1 MFHYILTFYS
11 VETKRHRS
19 STTPKMSQLQTVTS
33 NTSSVTCHQVNH
45 PVGHQ
50 PVNRLGILYRNAVQD
65 GGNHIPIQPQPQ
77 PQPIVQQPQPI
88 VQQPQPQPQP
98 QPQTRP
104 RRQPQPRGRYID
116 SRRLTIGQ
124 LSAALFATDAYMHYR
139 DVTLARRWGGRH
151 AARVLDED
159 YYVRASF
166 RKMSVASKRNARRLL
181 VRFNSNYR

>member
-65 GGNHIPIQPQPQ
+65 GGNHIPI
-77 PQPIVQQPQPI
+77 
-88 VQQPQPQPQP
+88 QPQPQP

-181 VRFNSNYR
+181 VRFNSNYY